1 MPNPFNTRSFNST
14 PQMNMNS
21 IKQVY
26 NLLRNSNNPN
36 QLINQMMAQNPQMSQ
51 MLNLIKANGNNYEQ
65 VFRNMCNQRG
75 INADEFIKN
84 LTDNNT

>member
-1 MPNPFNTRSFNST
+1 MPNPFNMRQA
-14 PQMNMNS
+14 PQMNMGN

-84 LTDNNT
+84 LTE